1 MSAMLEPE
9 PPQPEERPVVSE
21 ADLLQRLAQRD
32 STALIEVE
40 RRHWSSLYAQVYGM
54 LVESALAERVVREVF
69 TQLWFAAERFPL
81 RHSLWSW
88 LRDMARELSRAELAL
103 AESRD
108 PEDSSS
114 IRRLHEASTPV
125 DPGAPG
131 AGTGRGA
138 DADDA
143 ELPRGRYR
151 QGEKVDGDGPPR
163 DASAW

>member
-1 MSAMLEPE
+1 MSAMLEPD
-9 PPQPEERPVVSE
+9 RPLLSDAE
-21 ADLLQRLAQRD
+21 LLQRLARRD

-54 LVESALAERVVREVF
+54 VVESDVAERVVREVF

-81 RHSLWSW
+81 KRSLWTW

-103 AESRD
+103 AGPNTR
-108 PEDSSS
+108 EDAS

-125 DPGAPG
+125 HPDAAA
-131 AGTGRGA
+131 AGTDLGA
-138 DADDA
+138 DAGD
-143 ELPRGRYR
+143 ELPGGRYR

-163 DASAW
+163 DACAW